1 MRGFNI
7 VPLELKHVD
16 GVAEV
21 DRLSFALPWS
31 RDSFEAEVSQ
41 NDFARYV
48 VAVSDDQVIGYAGVW
63 IIAGEGQITNI
74 AVHPDFRG
82 MGAACKMLEA
92 LIDICIA
99 ESVRDMTLEVRV
111 SNTPAIN
118 LYKKYGFAEEG
129 IRKQFYE
136 DNKEDALI
144 MWKHD
149 MQPRT

>member
-31 RDSFEAEVSQ
+31 RDSFEAEVSR

-118 LYKKYGFAEEG
+118 LYKKFGFAEEG

-149 MQPRT
+149 MQPR

>member
-1 MRGFNI
+1 MSGFSI
-7 VPLELKHVD
+7 VPLGLQHMD
-16 GVAEV
+16 GVLEV
-21 DRLSFALPWS
+21 DRLSFSLPWS
-31 RDSFEAEVSQ
+31 RASFENEAVQ

-48 VAVSDDQVIGYAGVW
+48 VAVSDGKVIGYGGVW

-92 LIDICIA
+92 LIEICRSEA
-99 ESVRDMTLEVRV
+99 VSDMTLEVRV
-111 SNTPAIN
+111 SNTPAIQ
-118 LYKKYGFAEEG
+118 LYHKYGFAEEG

-149 MQPRT
+149 VQPLS

>member
-1 MRGFNI
+1 MSVYSI

-21 DRLSFALPWS
+21 DKLSFALPWS
-31 RDSFEAEVSQ
+31 RDSFEAEVSR

-48 VAVSDDQVIGYAGVW
+48 VAVFDGKVIGYGGVW

-74 AVHPDFRG
+74 AVHPDYRG
-82 MGAACKMLEA
+82 MGAACKMLET
-92 LIDICIA
+92 LIDICIS
-99 ESVRDMTLEVRV
+99 ESVNDMTLEVRV

-118 LYKKYGFAEEG
+118 LYKKYGFVEEG
-129 IRKQFYE
+129 LRKQFYE

>member
-1 MRGFNI
+1 MSDFSI
-7 VPLELKHVD
+7 IPLELKHVD
-16 GVAEV
+16 GVVEV
-21 DRLSFALPWS
+21 DKLSFALPWS
-31 RDSFEAEVSQ
+31 RDSFEAEVSR

-48 VAVSDDQVIGYAGVW
+48 VAVFDGKVIGYGGVW

-74 AVHPDFRG
+74 AVHPNFRG
-82 MGAACKMLEA
+82 MGAASRMLKA
-92 LIDICIA
+92 LIDICISA
-99 ESVRDMTLEVRV
+99 SVNDMTLEVRV

-118 LYKKYGFAEEG
+118 LYKKLGFAEEG

-149 MQPRT
+149 MQPR

>member
-1 MRGFNI
+1 MKDFSI
-7 VPLELKHVD
+7 VPLELKHLD

-21 DRLSFALPWS
+21 DKLSFALPWS
-31 RDSFEAEVSQ
+31 RDSFEAEVSR

-74 AVHPDFRG
+74 AVHPDSRG
-82 MGAACKMLEA
+82 VGAACKMLEA

-149 MQPRT
+149 MTPR

>member
-1 MRGFNI
+1 MSGFDI
-7 VPLELKHVD
+7 VPLELKHLD

-31 RDSFEAEVSQ
+31 RESFEAEVSR

-48 VAVSDDQVIGYAGVW
+48 VAVSDDRVIGYGGVW

-82 MGAACKMLEA
+82 IGAACRMLEA
-92 LIDICIA
+92 LIDICIS
-99 ESVRDMTLEVRV
+99 ESVTGMTLEVRV

-118 LYKKYGFAEEG
+118 LYKKYGFVEEG
-129 IRKQFYE
+129 LRKQFYE

-144 MWKHD
+144 MWKRD
-149 MQPRT
+149 IQPRR

>member
-1 MRGFNI
+1 MSVYSI
-7 VPLELKHVD
+7 VPFELTHVD

-21 DRLSFALPWS
+21 DKLSFALPWS
-31 RDSFEAEVSQ
+31 RDSFEAEVSR

-48 VAVSDDQVIGYAGVW
+48 VAVSDGKVIGYGGVW

-92 LIDICIA
+92 LIDICIS
-99 ESVRDMTLEVRV
+99 ESVNDMTLEVRV

-118 LYKKYGFAEEG
+118 LYKKYGFVEEG
-129 IRKQFYE
+129 LRKQFYE

-149 MQPRT
+149 MQPR

>member
-1 MRGFNI
+1 MSGFSI
-7 VPLELKHVD
+7 VPLVLQHID
-16 GVAEV
+16 GVLEV
-21 DRLSFALPWS
+21 DKLSFSLPWS
-31 RDSFEAEVSQ
+31 RDSFEAEVSR

-48 VAVSDDQVIGYAGVW
+48 VAVSDGKVVGYGGVW

-92 LIDICIA
+92 LIDICVK
-99 ESVRDMTLEVRV
+99 ESVNDMTLEVRV

-118 LYKKYGFAEEG
+118 LYRKYGFVEEG

-149 MQPRT
+149 MQPRS